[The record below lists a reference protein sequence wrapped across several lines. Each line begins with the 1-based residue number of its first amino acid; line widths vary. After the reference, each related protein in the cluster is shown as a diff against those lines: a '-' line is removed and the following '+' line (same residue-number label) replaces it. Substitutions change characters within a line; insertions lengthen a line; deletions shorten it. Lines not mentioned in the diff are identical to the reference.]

1 MGELRV
7 SPREPHPN
15 HLLEVTIT
23 INTEVCQTLSRVLGL
38 VASDS
43 PTSRDHSRGARSMA
57 PSKVQG
63 SLQAKMGLSEALLSM
78 LVTAFLSLASGASIS
93 SLWPANLPI

>member
-23 INTEVCQTLSRVLGL
+23 INTEVCQTLSRVLGFRWL
-38 VASDS
+38 QTVPLLGTIAEGPEAWLLPKFRSQCRLRWVSVRPSS
-43 PTSRDHSRGARSMA
+43 PC
-57 PSKVQG
+57 
-63 SLQAKMGLSEALLSM
+63 
-78 LVTAFLSLASGASIS
+78 
-93 SLWPANLPI
+93 W